1 AARPADLESVR
12 DAVDRRDAL
21 DNQTTPLTPAPDA
34 VLIDTTGRDIDDVV
48 KEIVERYES
57 TVRPVEPDR

>member
-1 AARPADLESVR
+1 V
-12 DAVDRRDAL
+12 V
-21 DNQTTPLTPAPDA
+21 
-34 VLIDTTGRDIDDVV
+34 IDTTGRDVDDVV

>member
-1 AARPADLESVR
+1 
-12 DAVDRRDAL
+12 VDRRDAL

-57 TVRPVEPDR
+57 RVRPVEPDR